1 MSARKIGN
9 EGSQEQSVIVE
20 ARKTRLTLAP
30 GAVSLH
36 KGGIEFRSETPFAP
50 WVEMTVALQSPND
63 GARVNCTGVVVD
75 CQGNKHLGYYIS
87 MVFTSMSKQAEARL
101 NTLVQTSAA

>member
-1 MSARKIGN
+1 MSARKIGSD
-9 EGSQEQSVIVE
+9 GSLGQRVTVE
-20 ARKTRLTLAP
+20 ARQTRLTLAP
-30 GAVSLH
+30 EAVSLH
-36 KGGIEFRSETPFAP
+36 KGGIEFRSEAPFAP

-75 CQGNKHLGYYIS
+75 CQGNKHFGYHVS

-101 NTLVQTSAA
+101 HTLVHASTV